1 MSTKKRNGKNTRKEK
16 TITAIKLITYIVVGH
31 GLLCITSSYIM
42 AWCGVCDTLSSLSEV
57 LAKEVVAPITIYGVT
72 KTLENIFE
80 KNISSFH
87 KPLTEETTEESEEE
101 LG

>member
-1 MSTKKRNGKNTRKEK
+1 MSTKKRNGKNTKKEK

-80 KNISSFH
+80 KNISTFH
-87 KPLTEETTEESEEE
+87 KPLTNEESEET

>member
-1 MSTKKRNGKNTRKEK
+1 MKTKNGKNIKKRK

-80 KNISSFH
+80 KNISTFH
-87 KPLTEETTEESEEE
+87 KPLTNEESEET

>member
-1 MSTKKRNGKNTRKEK
+1 MSTKKRNGKNTKKGK
-16 TITAIKLITYIVVGH
+16 TITAIKLLTYIVVGH

-80 KNISSFH
+80 KNISTFH
-87 KPLTEETTEESEEE
+87 KPLTNEESEET

>member
-1 MSTKKRNGKNTRKEK
+1 MFGWELKIKMKRK
-16 TITAIKLITYIVVGH
+16 TTTAIKVLTYIVVGH

-80 KNISSFH
+80 KNMSSFH
-87 KPLTEETTEESEEE
+87 KPLTKEESEET

>member
-1 MSTKKRNGKNTRKEK
+1 MSTKKRNGKNIKKEK

-80 KNISSFH
+80 KNISTFH
-87 KPLTEETTEESEEE
+87 KPLTNEESEET

>member
-1 MSTKKRNGKNTRKEK
+1 MKRKSIK
-16 TITAIKLITYIVVGH
+16 AIKLLTYIVVVH

-42 AWCGVCDTLSSLSEV
+42 AWCGICDTLSSLSEV
-57 LAKEVVAPITIYGVT
+57 LAKEVVAPITIYGIT

-80 KNISSFH
+80 KNMTSFH
-87 KPLTEETTEESEEE
+87 KPLDTKEESEET

>member
-1 MSTKKRNGKNTRKEK
+1 MKTKNGKNIEKRK

-80 KNISSFH
+80 KNISTFH
-87 KPLTEETTEESEEE
+87 KPLTNEESEET